1 MLIDLAPEA
10 RDIRGQ
16 QWKDWRR
23 TLLVRIC
30 VSAVLAVLSAH
41 AQVPG
46 YGGPG
51 VATRGA
57 GAGVRG
63 SESVSIRPHA
73 SIQGI
78 SDNGLIAAGLD
89 KDGNIVNPG
98 RLYGVEASVGVYG
111 TKNWK
116 KDLLGIDYM
125 GGYRSYNRNT
135 FYNGSDH
142 VLSLDYG
149 RQVTR
154 RVMLMLRVLGG
165 TTSRNMGGIFGG
177 LGFADPYT
185 LGTTAYDIFDN
196 RAYFIDTTGTLGVQV
211 GRKDYIS
218 VGASGFAV
226 RRQSKALIGMNGQR
240 ALASWQRQ
248 IGRRSSIGLGYQ
260 YFHVDYPRV
269 FGESDVHTLMVMFGR
284 QFGRRWAMNV
294 SGGVFRID
302 FAGVRVV
309 EVDPLVAELFGG
321 TRGREAFNSINMSS
335 AISANIS
342 RTMRR
347 SLLSMQYNRGAN
359 PGNGV
364 VLLNRQETGSVI
376 YTYNTGS
383 KWSISGS
390 AGISKFS
397 GYGAYSGQS
406 VSYNGGVMASRQ
418 LRDDLYFTGGIDF
431 RQFSINNGN
440 FKRFGNRITAGL
452 TYSPGPIPVSLR

>member
-78 SDNGLIAAGLD
+78 SDSGLIAVGLD
-89 KDGNIVNPG
+89 QNGNIVNPG
-98 RLYGVEASVGVYG
+98 RLYGVEASIGAYG
-111 TKNWK
+111 TKTWK
-116 KDLLGIDYM
+116 RQQLGLDYV
-125 GGYRSYNRNT
+125 GGYRNYNAGS

-149 RQVTR
+149 RQVSRKLT
-154 RVMLMLRVLGG
+154 MMLRVLGG
-165 TTSRNMGGIFGG
+165 TTSRNMGGIMGG
-177 LGFADPYT
+177 LSFADPYA
-185 LGTTAYDIFDN
+185 LGTTVNDIFDN
-196 RAYFIDTTGTLGVQV
+196 RAYFVDVTGNMGAQV
-211 GRKDYIS
+211 GRRDYIT
-218 VGASGFAV
+218 VGAGGFAV

-240 ALASWQRQ
+240 AMGSWLHQV
-248 IGRRSSIGLGYQ
+248 GRRSSVGLGYQ

-269 FGESDVHTLMVMFGR
+269 FGESDVHTLMLMVGR
-284 QFGRRWAMNV
+284 QLSPRWSLGF
-294 SGGVFRID
+294 SGGIFRVD
-302 FAGVRVV
+302 FAGVRIV
-309 EVDPLVAELFGG
+309 EVDPVVAELFGT
-321 TRGREAFNSINMSS
+321 TRGREAFNQINLGS
-335 AISANIS
+335 AISASAS

-347 SLLSMQYNRGAN
+347 GMLNMQYSRGAN

-364 VLLNRQETGSVI
+364 VLLNRQETGNVTYS
-376 YTYNTGS
+376 YNTGS
-383 KWSISGS
+383 KWSLSGTL
-390 AGISKFS
+390 GLSKFS
-397 GYGAYSGQS
+397 GYGTYNARF

-418 LRDDLYFTGGIDF
+418 LNGGLHFTGGIDF
-431 RQFSINNGN
+431 RQFSVNNGN